1 RLRTD
6 DNPRAR
12 LWEQLMAAA
21 FTAHPYRR
29 PVIGWMADIA
39 AYRVEDAQHWHK
51 QWYAPNNARLVV
63 VGDVDHHEVFKLA
76 EQHFGSIETHELPE
90 RRITPEPEQHGLR
103 HVELNAPAEL
113 PTLVLAWKAPTI

>member
-1 RLRTD
+1 
-6 DNPRAR
+6 
-12 LWEQLMAAA
+12 
-21 FTAHPYRR
+21 
-29 PVIGWMADIA
+29 
-39 AYRVEDAQHWHK
+39 
-51 QWYAPNNARLVV
+51 V

-113 PTLVLAWKAPTI
+113 PTLVLAWKAPTIDTPTDARDAYALQMLAAVLDGYDGARLPRRLVREQRIAVSADAS